1 MALLF
6 YSLHVNFLTHMNII
20 PFLIDKGKNMN
31 IPKSYVIGIAG
42 GSGSGKTT
50 VINKILEKI
59 SEENVILLQ
68 HDWYYKDNQHLSFEE
83 RSQLNYDHPEALET
97 SLLISHLKE
106 ISAGRPVTAPQY
118 DFSTHLRKDET
129 RLLKPGKIIIVDGI
143 LIFGDEALRDLMD
156 LKIYVDAD
164 SDHRFIRRM
173 QRDIKERGRVR
184 ESIVNQYLKTVK
196 PMHDLFVETS
206 KRYADIIIPNGGMNS
221 VAINILI
228 SKIESIL
235 ANNL

>member
-1 MALLF
+1 MTN
-6 YSLHVNFLTHMNII
+6 S
-20 PFLIDKGKNMN
+20 D
-31 IPKSYVIGIAG
+31 SYVIGIAG

-59 SEENVILLQ
+59 GEEKVIILQ
-68 HDWYYKDNQHLSFEE
+68 HDWYYKDNRHLSFEE

-106 ISAGRPVTAPQY
+106 ISAGRPITAPQY
-118 DFSTHLRKDET
+118 DFSTHLRKEET
-129 RLLKPGKIIIVDGI
+129 RLLKPGKIILVDGI
-143 LIFGDEALRDLMD
+143 LIFGDKALRDLMD

-173 QRDIKERGRVR
+173 ERDIKERGRIR
-184 ESIVNQYLKTVK
+184 ESIVAQYLKTVK

-206 KRYADIIIPNGGMNS
+206 KRYADIIIPNGGVNS
-221 VAINILI
+221 VAINLLI
-228 SKIESIL
+228 SKIESVL
-235 ANNL
+235 ANDLAATNDIADDGS